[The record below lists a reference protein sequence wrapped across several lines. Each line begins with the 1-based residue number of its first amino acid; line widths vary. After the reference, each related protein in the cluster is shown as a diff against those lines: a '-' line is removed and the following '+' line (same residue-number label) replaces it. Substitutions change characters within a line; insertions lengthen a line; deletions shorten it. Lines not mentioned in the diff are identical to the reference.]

1 MPEIRPKDPYLRESG
16 IVLLFVFSFG
26 SFFLWYR
33 SHLEESSHRN
43 IWALNRKRDA
53 ETLWQQ
59 EFVDTVFPIILRVRG
74 DRIEPACSAFGVEVS
89 TISDL
94 LCRNDRGDF
103 TPELV
108 ALVKEVAATRK
119 TAKRSLHLRARGA
132 EQYFFCSICVY
143 YDMHSDSTFIGIEV
157 RETWNPSL
165 MHHEEVVW
173 LLP

>member
-74 DRIEPACSAFGVEVS
+74 DRIEPACSAFGIEVAES
-89 TISDL
+89 G
-94 LCRNDRGDF
+94 RGDGRA
-103 TPELV
+103 E
-108 ALVKEVAATRK
+108 
-119 TAKRSLHLRARGA
+119 LRAL
-132 EQYFFCSICVY
+132 
-143 YDMHSDSTFIGIEV
+143 IGQHWACGPV
-157 RETWNPSL
+157 SAVTTGF
-165 MHHEEVVW
+165 
-173 LLP
+173 